1 MRGSRGQFRVEAV
14 SGQWWAVHVPSGAAP
29 GYRDYGRTVYEGVA
43 GNVGGEG
50 TVWSASVPSGTQGMN
65 LNFHVSCLYPSNAN
79 YRGYGFL
86 LRCLS
91 E

>member
-1 MRGSRGQFRVEAV
+1 MERRARPPNGIFHLRRTEGRET
-14 SGQWWAVHVPSGAAP
+14 PAP
-29 GYRDYGRTVYEGVA
+29 GYRDYGRTGYEGVA

-65 LNFHVSCLYPSNAN
+65 SNFHVSWLYPSNAN